1 MASETEEKT
10 TENWMKEAQKGYIR
24 MGVLILLSRKP
35 SHGYEIMKEINS
47 RTKGFWQ
54 PTPGGVYPILRDLE
68 KSRYIK
74 GEWQTQK
81 NRRLKVY
88 KITKSGELILRRAII
103 KQSEISNNIGTLFR
117 EFARDVLNIETSE
130 NFMPNMPS
138 IFSAFLDEKGDSAE
152 ILKQLEHQRKHTREV
167 IINMREHLRQIDQRI
182 REIKSQQAQ
191 TKPSQPSS
199 DSKEA

>member
-10 TENWMKEAQKGYIR
+10 TQNWMKEAQKGYIR

-88 KITKSGELILRRAII
+88 KITNSGEQILRRAII
-103 KQSEISNNIGTLFR
+103 KQSEISNNIGSLFR

-138 IFSAFLDEKGDSAE
+138 IFSAFLDEKGNSAE
-152 ILKQLEHQRKHTREV
+152 TLKQLEHQRKHTFEALR
-167 IINMREHLRQIDQRI
+167 NMRDRLKRIDERI

-191 TKPSQPSS
+191 MNPSQLLS